1 MMKIT
6 RRQLRRII
14 KEELSRSLLREQES
28 RLAKA
33 HTQQM
38 DKLYRLLKDSE
49 KLMTSLSAAGGSSFA
64 DAWNDLKNIYKL
76 VNVYQGLDDERKE
89 RKRAGLADAI
99 ARHVMDIKVSL
110 ATALP
115 EVVGNLQAVSRRFEI
130 DTGAVQAVTDAIT
143 WLVDSPVEEALAGE
157 IAETLLDKIA

>member
-1 MMKIT
+1 MKIT

-33 HTQQM
+33 HAQNM
-38 DKLYRLLKDSE
+38 DKLYRLLKGAE
-49 KLMTSLSAAGGSSFA
+49 KDWMTSAGTPQGLV
-64 DAWNDLKNIYKL
+64 DMWNDLKNIYKL

-99 ARHVMDIKVSL
+99 ARHVMDMKVSL
-110 ATALP
+110 MTEPAQLLNKIKGMFGMSLERGFGPKADD
-115 EVVGNLQAVSRRFEI
+115 VV
-130 DTGAVQAVTDAIT
+130 DAIT
-143 WLVDSPVEEALAGE
+143 WLVDSPIEEAAAGE